1 MSVVR
6 WKFTDL
12 ATSDTVLLPLNPNQ
26 MSTPTT
32 PRDMSWGWGAK
43 VGLQRM
49 RGMEQ
54 TVDQAPQWT
63 FGGVILSKDHYDLL
77 LAWSGRLSVLRVDDH
92 LGRAFKVM
100 ITSYAPIE
108 RLPTATKP
116 WRADYT
122 MTCFFLGEI

>member
-12 ATSDTVLLPLNPNQ
+12 ATSDVVTLPLNPKE
-26 MSTPTT
+26 MSTPTS
-32 PRDMSWGWGAK
+32 PRNMTWAWGSK
-43 VGLQRM
+43 VGLKRM
-49 RGMEQ
+49 RGMEL
-54 TVDQAPQWT
+54 TVDQAPTWT
-63 FGGVILSKDHYDLL
+63 FGGVILSQSHYDLL
-77 LAWSGRLSVLRVDDH
+77 LAWAGRLSLLRVDDH